1 MLLGVITGC
10 AAGLG
15 EAEGRSRPA
24 GRVGSHLRLQVARA
38 GESGGEEAAPLG
50 RMSGSGI

>member
-50 RMSGSGI
+50 RMSGSAI